1 MGNFSSKY
9 LKDIWNLPNI
19 LTMLR
24 LVLIPVF
31 AGLFLAGYEKWALA
45 VFIIASITDYLDG
58 YLARKNNQIT
68 AFGKLMDPL
77 ADKLMVCTALLGQ
90 GLSGVFPWPAILI
103 VMTKEVVMIIGG
115 IYMLQNGI
123 VVYSNI
129 LGKAAQF
136 SFIAALIL
144 SFWHKEFVAASLPLD
159 RIILWIRGSGCI
171 ICAENCQRVQVAAVR
186 LDEKV
191 VRFRRGKVQFL
202 TAKRS
207 GQMQRLWQ
215 DFCAA
220 QRRNGLRGQL
230 RCVERNHDEAMR
242 SAVRDRRVIDRKL
255 RSVRKE
261 APIGGTRQPG
271 GPCAV

>member
-45 VFIIASITDYLDG
+45 VFIIANITDYLDG

-68 AFGKLMDPL
+68 AFGKLIDPL
-77 ADKLMVCTALLGQ
+77 ADKLMVCTALLGH

-159 RIILWIRGSGCI
+159 RIILWI
-171 ICAENCQRVQVAAVR
+171 AVALALVALVDYALDAVKK
-186 LDEKV
+186 LKAHKA
-191 VRFRRGKVQFL
+191 GKV
-202 TAKRS
+202 S
-207 GQMQRLWQ
+207 
-215 DFCAA
+215 
-220 QRRNGLRGQL
+220 
-230 RCVERNHDEAMR
+230 
-242 SAVRDRRVIDRKL
+242 
-255 RSVRKE
+255 
-261 APIGGTRQPG
+261 
-271 GPCAV
+271 

>member
-1 MGNFSSKY
+1 MDFSSDANANFEGLLVVNREICMPQMAEKTSADAPPSCAVVPLHNPVFLPTSLLERTYFVGSFSSKY

-159 RIILWIRGSGCI
+159 RIILWI
-171 ICAENCQRVQVAAVR
+171 AVALALVALVDYALDAVKK
-186 LDEKV
+186 LKAHKA
-191 VRFRRGKVQFL
+191 GKV
-202 TAKRS
+202 S
-207 GQMQRLWQ
+207 
-215 DFCAA
+215 
-220 QRRNGLRGQL
+220 
-230 RCVERNHDEAMR
+230 
-242 SAVRDRRVIDRKL
+242 
-255 RSVRKE
+255 
-261 APIGGTRQPG
+261 
-271 GPCAV
+271 

>member
-1 MGNFSSKY
+1 MAKAKNSEKAV
-9 LKDIWNLPNI
+9 KPNI
-19 LTMLR
+19 FMR
-24 LVLIPVF
+24 L
-31 AGLFLAGYEKWALA
+31 GLFIKQIIDELRKVVTPTSKELFFWALA

-90 GLSGVFPWPAILI
+90 GLSGGFPWPAILI

-159 RIILWIRGSGCI
+159 RIILWIAVVLALVALVDYALDAAKKLKAHKAG
-171 ICAENCQRVQVAAVR
+171 RV
-186 LDEKV
+186 
-191 VRFRRGKVQFL
+191 
-202 TAKRS
+202 S
-207 GQMQRLWQ
+207 
-215 DFCAA
+215 
-220 QRRNGLRGQL
+220 
-230 RCVERNHDEAMR
+230 
-242 SAVRDRRVIDRKL
+242 
-255 RSVRKE
+255 
-261 APIGGTRQPG
+261 
-271 GPCAV
+271 

>member
-1 MGNFSSKY
+1 MQKRQS
-9 LKDIWNLPNI
+9 
-19 LTMLR
+19 R
-24 LVLIPVF
+24 LQEKTEVTQERVI
-31 AGLFLAGYEKWALA
+31 AELAKIG
-45 VFIIASITDYLDG
+45 FASITDYLDG

-144 SFWHKEFVAASLPLD
+144 SFWHKEFVAASLYQNL
-159 RIILWIRGSGCI
+159 
-171 ICAENCQRVQVAAVR
+171 
-186 LDEKV
+186 
-191 VRFRRGKVQFL
+191 
-202 TAKRS
+202 
-207 GQMQRLWQ
+207 
-215 DFCAA
+215 
-220 QRRNGLRGQL
+220 
-230 RCVERNHDEAMR
+230 R
-242 SAVRDRRVIDRKL
+242 SADWIVGTVANNAAGRYRPGQPPAQSAQCFCLEVRHDK
-255 RSVRKE
+255 
-261 APIGGTRQPG
+261 
-271 GPCAV
+271 

>member
-1 MGNFSSKY
+1 MGSFSSKY

-123 VVYSNI
+123 VVSSNI
-129 LGKAAQF
+129 LERISAVFLYRGADSLLLAQGICRRVTAAGQN
-136 SFIAALIL
+136 
-144 SFWHKEFVAASLPLD
+144 HPLD
-159 RIILWIRGSGCI
+159 CGC
-171 ICAENCQRVQVAAVR
+171 AGFGGA
-186 LDEKV
+186 
-191 VRFRRGKVQFL
+191 G
-202 TAKRS
+202 
-207 GQMQRLWQ
+207 
-215 DFCAA
+215 
-220 QRRNGLRGQL
+220 GLR
-230 RCVERNHDEAMR
+230 A
-242 SAVRDRRVIDRKL
+242 
-255 RSVRKE
+255 
-261 APIGGTRQPG
+261 
-271 GPCAV
+271 

>member
-1 MGNFSSKY
+1 MGSFSSKY

-68 AFGKLMDPL
+68 AFG
-77 ADKLMVCTALLGQ
+77 KLMVCTALLGQ

-159 RIILWIRGSGCI
+159 RIILWI
-171 ICAENCQRVQVAAVR
+171 AVALALVALVDYALDAVKKLKAHR
-186 LDEKV
+186 A
-191 VRFRRGKVQFL
+191 GK
-202 TAKRS
+202 
-207 GQMQRLWQ
+207 
-215 DFCAA
+215 
-220 QRRNGLRGQL
+220 
-230 RCVERNHDEAMR
+230 
-242 SAVRDRRVIDRKL
+242 AV
-255 RSVRKE
+255 
-261 APIGGTRQPG
+261 
-271 GPCAV
+271 

>member
-1 MGNFSSKY
+1 MGSFSSKY

-129 LGKAAQF
+129 LGKSGAVFLYRGADSLLLAQG
-136 SFIAALIL
+136 ICRG
-144 SFWHKEFVAASLPLD
+144 VAAAGQNHPLD
-159 RIILWIRGSGCI
+159 CGC
-171 ICAENCQRVQVAAVR
+171 AGFGGA
-186 LDEKV
+186 
-191 VRFRRGKVQFL
+191 G
-202 TAKRS
+202 
-207 GQMQRLWQ
+207 
-215 DFCAA
+215 
-220 QRRNGLRGQL
+220 GLR
-230 RCVERNHDEAMR
+230 A
-242 SAVRDRRVIDRKL
+242 
-255 RSVRKE
+255 
-261 APIGGTRQPG
+261 
-271 GPCAV
+271 